1 MGVHMLSRRFQDAL
15 KATEEAVSLFHE
27 SEESRGEASTLV
39 LSAQILL
46 YGNRDFRKAR
56 EAAEEAISLFQQI
69 GDEQGEDN
77 AWTELERIDRIEGEQ
92 KAAAAAA
99 RQAQQQ
105 APQGLQMTPLQQ
117 QAAAPEEQ
125 ASAAAPGYEAKLVK
139 MDLTGGLTAVTVKAQ
154 IAEVAKGLIGF
165 DEEIEYDMP
174 LMESGLTS
182 NTAVLLRDSLSQQ
195 LPGISLPVTLVFDCP
210 SIESMSGLI
219 IENAEKAAKKAAKA
233 MKG

>member
-56 EAAEEAISLFQQI
+56 EAAEEAIYLFQQI

-99 RQAQQQ
+99 RQMQQQ
-105 APQGLQMTPLQQ
+105 APQGLVM
-117 QAAAPEEQ
+117 
-125 ASAAAPGYEAKLVK
+125 
-139 MDLTGGLTAVTVKAQ
+139 TVKAQ
-154 IAEVAKGLIGF
+154 IAEVAKGL
-165 DEEIEYDMP
+165 
-174 LMESGLTS
+174 
-182 NTAVLLRDSLSQQ
+182 
-195 LPGISLPVTLVFDCP
+195 
-210 SIESMSGLI
+210 
-219 IENAEKAAKKAAKA
+219 
-233 MKG
+233 